1 MALLVC
7 RTVRTL
13 RSAPVLLPVAL
24 IALSFLFVPG
34 IRAQAE
40 EPADFAEISRE
51 IPALAARAKMNE
63 AEALAERYVAAAR
76 AKTGEDS
83 LEYATALTWLGW
95 VYKQQQRYA
104 DAEPLLKQA
113 LAIREKAYGPDH
125 PLVATS
131 LNNLAGL
138 YQFQDRAAEAEPLL
152 ARVEAIRAKAVGRGM
167 LEALPLEIQELQAK
181 GKDAEAARLADHYV
195 ALAKERYGADQP
207 GVVPAL
213 LETAFVFQQQGKF
226 GNAEALLKKALAIR
240 AAAFGPRSIEVA
252 DSAEELAYLYQSAKR
267 YKDAVRSM
275 KRALSIR
282 QAAYGARNEKSI
294 ATMEAL
300 AGIYMAAGRTKEA
313 EQTFAAARKLQG
325 KKEHRYAYM
334 REETSYAVV
343 KVFYATDRKNTGKT
357 DPAAVYGG
365 DRGPLTFGVAAVSIP
380 PGHQVGVVETP
391 SIWRLE
397 WCNDPDQFVVLLSV
411 DEVDKNTFFEDV
423 AARVKRSD
431 RKSAFVFVHGYNVS
445 FVDAARRTAQMTYDL
460 GFGGAPVL
468 YSWPSQASYASYK
481 VDETN
486 AEWARLDFKNFLKDF
501 VAQSGAEHIYLI
513 AHSMGTRVLTGALK
527 ELVLEDPGIRD
538 KFDEIILAAPDIDAD
553 TFKRD
558 IAPKILAGEG
568 RTTLYA
574 SSGDYALMASKTFAG
589 YPRAG
594 DTADGV
600 IIVPGVDT
608 IDASAIRTDF
618 VGHGYY
624 GDSDTV
630 LGDLRDL
637 ILEGK
642 RPDKRSRLAPVTTDG
657 GRYWTFTEKQAATP

>member
-13 RSAPVLLPVAL
+13 RSAPALLPVAL

-51 IPALAARAKMNE
+51 IPALAASVKMDE
-63 AEALAERYVAAAR
+63 AEALAQRYVSAAR

-83 LEYATALTWLGW
+83 LEYATALTWRGW

-113 LAIREKAYGPDH
+113 LAIREKGYGPDH

-131 LNNLAGL
+131 LDNLAGL
-138 YQFQDRAAEAEPLL
+138 YRFQDRAAEAEPLL

-167 LEALPLEIQELQAK
+167 LEALPSEIQWLQAK
-181 GKDAEAARLADHYV
+181 GKDAEAARLADRYV

-213 LETAFVFQQQGKF
+213 LEAAFVFQQQGKF
-226 GNAEALLKKALAIR
+226 GKAEVLLKKALAIR

-343 KVFYATDRKNTGKT
+343 TVFYATDRKNTGKT

-365 DRGPLTFGVAAVSIP
+365 DRGPLTFGGAAVSIP

-411 DEVDKNTFFEDV
+411 DEVDKNKFFEDV

-445 FVDAARRTAQMTYDL
+445 FV
-460 GFGGAPVL
+460 V
-468 YSWPSQASYASYK
+468 
-481 VDETN
+481 
-486 AEWARLDFKNFLKDF
+486 
-501 VAQSGAEHIYLI
+501 
-513 AHSMGTRVLTGALK
+513 
-527 ELVLEDPGIRD
+527 
-538 KFDEIILAAPDIDAD
+538 
-553 TFKRD
+553 
-558 IAPKILAGEG
+558 
-568 RTTLYA
+568 
-574 SSGDYALMASKTFAG
+574 
-589 YPRAG
+589 PR
-594 DTADGV
+594 
-600 IIVPGVDT
+600 
-608 IDASAIRTDF
+608 
-618 VGHGYY
+618 
-624 GDSDTV
+624 
-630 LGDLRDL
+630 
-637 ILEGK
+637 
-642 RPDKRSRLAPVTTDG
+642 G
-657 GRYWTFTEKQAATP
+657 GRRK

>member
-1 MALLVC
+1 MASQG
-7 RTVRTL
+7 RRIVRTL
-13 RSAPVLLPVAL
+13 RSAPVPLAVAL

-40 EPADFAEISRE
+40 EPEDFSEISRE
-51 IPALAARAKMNE
+51 IPALAARAKMNA
-63 AEALAERYVAAAR
+63 AEALAQRYVAEAGAE
-76 AKTGEDS
+76 TGKDS
-83 LEYATALTWLGW
+83 PEYATALTWLGW
-95 VYKQQQRYA
+95 VYSQQQRYA

-131 LNNLAGL
+131 LNNLAGV
-138 YQFQDRAAEAEPLL
+138 YQQQDRAADAEPLL
-152 ARVEAIRAKAVGRGM
+152 VRVEAIRAKAVGRGM
-167 LEALPLEIQELQAK
+167 LEALPAEIQELQAK
-181 GKDAEAARLADHYV
+181 GKDAKAARLADHYV

-207 GVVPAL
+207 GLVPAL
-213 LETAFVFQQQGKF
+213 LEAAFVFQQQGDF
-226 GNAEALLKKALAIR
+226 GKAEALLKKALAIR
-240 AAAFGPRSIEVA
+240 VAAFGPRSIEVA

-267 YKDAVRSM
+267 YDEAVRSM

-282 QAAYGARNEKSI
+282 RAAYGARNEKSI

-313 EQTFAAARKLQG
+313 DAIFAEARKLEG
-325 KKEHRYAYM
+325 KKKHRYAYL
-334 REETSYAVV
+334 RQETSYAVV

-357 DPAAVYGG
+357 DPASVYGG
-365 DRGPLTFGVAAVSIP
+365 DRGPLTFGVAEVSIP
-380 PGHQVGVVETP
+380 PQHKVGVVETP

-397 WCNDPDQFVVLLSV
+397 WCNDPEQFVVLLSV
-411 DEVDKNTFFEDV
+411 DEVDKEKFFEDV
-423 AARVKRSD
+423 AARVKSSD
-431 RKSAFVFVHGYNVS
+431 RKSAFVFVHGYNVA
-445 FVDAARRTAQMTYDL
+445 FVDAVRRTAQMTYDL

-527 ELVLEDPGIRD
+527 ELVLEDPSIRD

-568 RTTLYA
+568 KTTLYA
-574 SSGDYALMASKTFAG
+574 SSGDYALLASKTFAG

-600 IIVPGVDT
+600 IIAPGVDT

-642 RPDKRSRLAPVTTDG
+642 RPDKRSRLAPVTTDS
-657 GRYWTFTEKQAATP
+657 GRYWTFTEQKPATP